1 MRYIFLILVL
11 AGCGAKVLYTPHIS
25 LRNHVSLHCSVGIGS
40 IEVPDYA
47 AIGKIYNS
55 KTKKYIKNFRL
66 VGGLDKILQ
75 NALLHN
81 LPAQSSVLY
90 PWSSKMPQA
99 VVQARINT
107 FIWDE
112 KELMMDG
119 VVIIG
124 TKYFPFKQKVR
135 AVSLSKAID
144 RMLQGFVLFVTTH
157 LRHMCEK

>member
-25 LRNHVSLHCSVGIGS
+25 LRNHVSLHCSVGIGDV
-40 IEVPDYA
+40 EVPDYA

-55 KTKKYIKNFRL
+55 KTKGFVKNFRL
-66 VGGLDKILQ
+66 FRGLDEVISAYLLQ
-75 NALLHN
+75 T
-81 LPAQSSVLY
+81 LPVQSLTLY
-90 PWSSKMPQA
+90 PWGTSTPQ
-99 VVQARINT
+99 VLIRVSIYH
-107 FIWDE
+107 FVWDE
-112 KELMMDG
+112 KELIMDG

-124 TKYFPFKQKVR
+124 TKCFPFKQKVR